1 MMLNLKEESIS
12 LKTAPSLLIGLV
24 FIGIFY
30 GVLHLVLMSTFPTP
44 PAFSVFSSPV
54 GPEPLSLLPL
64 LPDLEDQT
72 TLVTVGIQLFGSK
85 VAEVMLAGGIL
96 LVAMVGAIHLT
107 LEKNAHTKAQNPVA
121 QMLRDG
127 SRSTVKYSHK
137 SVF

>member
-1 MMLNLKEESIS
+1 M
-12 LKTAPSLLIGLV
+12 
-24 FIGIFY
+24 
-30 GVLHLVLMSTFPTP
+30 
-44 PAFSVFSSPV
+44 
-54 GPEPLSLLPL
+54 PL